1 MIRDEVWGSRM
12 AEATSS
18 SDLIPIESQTKTIQ
32 TCFQQCLYEVPNFQ
46 RPYSWSQDQL
56 GDFWDDVIL
65 AKGDFFFGSTVTWIS
80 KKRDLFSD
88 TYSIIDGQ
96 QRLTTSAILLSVVR
110 DAFNDVAAKYI
121 DVDDFDAH
129 TATSQALTTQKYLM
143 VKDDDGKSH
152 PVLYR
157 PEKMFYEVIQNPN
170 AIPSGAKWNGSAER
184 IGEARSFF
192 EAKILA
198 AIKGLTPAG
207 QVERLKSIRSNALK
221 ARIIQVELA
230 SEEDGFLVFETLN
243 TRGADLRLSD
253 LVKNLLIRG
262 GATDADDRQAI
273 ADRWD
278 RLVDR
283 VQIGRVSADV
293 VDRFIW
299 QSWNSRREAVK
310 EPELFKAIS
319 RIVAIGPAA
328 HLSYLEELERDSE
341 TYEWLEAEHVQVQPK
356 VRGVRNAFAIP
367 EFVDSVRAL
376 AIFNVS
382 VANSTVLAVARK
394 FQETRLIKQ
403 AQVIEVLRLVE
414 SFHFQYTAL
423 TNSGSTGGTRGR
435 YNRFAVRLESAA
447 SVSDVALAIEDLK
460 DKLRKS
466 LPDRARALQ
475 AFCSLFYAPSLQLNQ
490 AHKLRSR
497 KIFIAYVLMSFA
509 KLEGLLPAG
518 QNLTT
523 WSIEHIKPQS
533 KASTNYRDP
542 IYAIGNLTL
551 LTAHLNSSLGDA
563 PLSSKVEALKKG
575 GAYFD
580 SELAAWETSAPDS
593 PSDAQIEA
601 RSQLLAAEALDRVWK
616 L

>member
-1 MIRDEVWGSRM
+1 MS
-12 AEATSS
+12 EATSS

-32 TCFQQCLYEVPNFQ
+32 TCFRQCLYEVPNFQ

-56 GDFWDDVIL
+56 SDFWDDVIL
-65 AKGDFFFGSTVTWIS
+65 AKGDFFFGSTVTWVS
-80 KKRDLFSD
+80 EKRDLFSD

-96 QRLTTSAILLSVVR
+96 QRLTTSTILLSVVR
-110 DAFNDVAAKYI
+110 DAFNDVAKKYA
-121 DVDDFDAH
+121 DAADFDAQ
-129 TATSQALTTQKYLM
+129 AAISQAVTTQRYLIT
-143 VKDDDGKSH
+143 KDDDGNSY
-152 PVLYR
+152 PILRR
-157 PEKMFYEVIQNPN
+157 PEKMFYEEIQNPN
-170 AIPSGAKWNGSAER
+170 AIPSGASWNGSAER

-192 EAKILA
+192 EAKILLA
-198 AIKGLTPAG
+198 LKALTPRE
-207 QVERLKSIRSNALK
+207 QIEQLKSIRSNALK
-221 ARIIQVELA
+221 ARVIQVELA

-262 GATDADDRQAI
+262 GSTDPADRQAI

-283 VQIGRVSADV
+283 VQLGRVSTDI

-310 EPELFKAIS
+310 EPELFKEIS
-319 RIVAIGPAA
+319 RLVGADSAA
-328 HLSYLEELERDSE
+328 HLAYLKELEGDAE
-341 TYEWLEAEHVQVQPK
+341 TYQWLESESVQVQAK
-356 VRGVRNAFAIP
+356 NRNARDAFALP

-382 VANSTVLAVARK
+382 VANSTVIAVARK
-394 FQETRLIKQ
+394 FRETKLIKQ
-403 AQVIEVLRLVE
+403 GQAIEVLRLVE
-414 SFHFQYTAL
+414 AFHFQYTAL

-435 YNRFAVRLESAA
+435 YNRFAVRLENAKSAN
-447 SVSDVALAIEDLK
+447 DVASAIADLK
-460 DKLRKS
+460 EKLRKS
-466 LPDRARALQ
+466 LPDRGRTLQ
-475 AFCSLFYAPSLQLNQ
+475 AFCSLFYAPSLQLTQ
-490 AHKLRSR
+490 AQKLRSR

-523 WSIEHIKPQS
+523 WSIEHIKPQA
-533 KASTNYRDP
+533 KASTNHRDP

-551 LTAHLNSSLGDA
+551 LTSRLNSSLGDA
-563 PLSSKVEALKKG
+563 SLSSKADALKKG
-575 GAYFD
+575 RAYFD
-580 SELAAWETSAPDS
+580 TELAKWESSANDY
-593 PSDAQIEA
+593 PSDAEIEA
-601 RSQLLAAEALDRVWK
+601 RSLFLATEALDRVWN